1 MHTSRIRSLS
11 FGLSLLALMC
21 VLGLDYIRSQ
31 RGDEAWLFRPRTPGA
46 GEGWTDQTP
55 GELVLAQIQAVGVAS
70 DKVSQYRDS
79 EGIHHMMLELTPE
92 QYGDLESRL
101 DRELSRVRAQATKSR
116 RGQEGGKAYYL
127 WQIEDRNKQ
136 LLSLLISCRTGPDPT
151 GAASRP
157 GQTQPALNKVAIII
171 DDMGNSLEAIE
182 EVTRLGQAITVAIL
196 PYSRLAHETATI
208 ARQNNLEV
216 ILHLPLESLY
226 NYYDNNHTQGII
238 HSGMDAD
245 EIIRAVEESVGQ
257 VPYIDGVNTHMGS
270 KITSDPV
277 LIRIVLEQLKNRG
290 LYFIDSR
297 TTAESVAFDE
307 AQRMGIPSAFRNVFL
322 DSEIEEGFIRSQLI
336 RLFRH
341 AQQNGSAVGICHPS
355 PETLKVLRENL
366 HLVERYGLQTVFAS
380 EVVY

>member
-1 MHTSRIRSLS
+1 MHATRTRSIYI
-11 FGLSLLALMC
+11 GLSLLALVC

-31 RGDEAWLFRPRTPGA
+31 RDGEAWLFRARTSEPQAAWTDRTPG
-46 GEGWTDQTP
+46 D
-55 GELVLAQIQAVGVAS
+55 LVLGQVQAMGIPQE
-70 DKVSQYRDS
+70 KVSQYRDS
-79 EGIHHMMLELTPE
+79 EGIHHMMLELTLE
-92 QYGDLESRL
+92 QYWDLESRL
-101 DRELSRVRAQATKSR
+101 DRELPRAQAQASKSR
-116 RGQEGGKAYYL
+116 REQGEGKTYFL

-136 LLSLLISCRTGPDPT
+136 LLSLLVSCRIGP
-151 GAASRP
+151 GRAGEEARP
-157 GQTQPALNKVAIII
+157 EQPLLARNKVAIII
-171 DDMGNSLEAIE
+171 DDMGNSLDAIE
-182 EVTRLGQAITVAIL
+182 EVSRLGQAITVAVL
-196 PYSRLAHETATI
+196 PYSRLAQETAAI
-208 ARQNNLEV
+208 AHQNNLEV

-226 NYYDNNHTQGII
+226 NFYDNNHTQGII

-245 EIIRAVEESVGQ
+245 EIIRAVEESLGQ

-270 KITSDPV
+270 KITSDAE
-277 LIRIVLEQLKNRG
+277 LIRIVLVQLKNRG

-307 AQRMGIPSAFRNVFL
+307 AQRMEIPSAFRNVFL
-322 DSEIEEGFIRSQLI
+322 DSEIEEDFIRSQLI

-380 EVVY
+380 EVVQ

>member
-1 MHTSRIRSLS
+1 MQTSRTRSLYIG
-11 FGLSLLALMC
+11 FSLLALTC
-21 VLGLDYIRSQ
+21 VLGLDIIRSQ
-31 RGDEAWLFRPRTPGA
+31 RGEEAWLFRPRTPA
-46 GEGWTDQTP
+46 PEAAWADQTP
-55 GELVLAQIQAVGVAS
+55 GDLILEQVEAVGVSS

-92 QYGDLESRL
+92 QYGNLEGRL
-101 DRELSRVRAQATKSR
+101 DQELPRIKAQASKSR
-116 RGQEGGKAYYL
+116 REQEEGRTYYL
-127 WQIEDRNKQ
+127 WQIEDRDKQ
-136 LLSLLISCRTGPDPT
+136 LLSLLISCRTGPGPAGT
-151 GAASRP
+151 EPRP
-157 GQTQPALNKVAIII
+157 GQTQSARNKVAIII

-182 EVTRLGQAITVAIL
+182 KVIRLGQAITVAVL

-226 NYYDNNHTQGII
+226 NYYDNNHTRGII

-245 EIIRAVEESVGQ
+245 EIISAVEESVGQ

-270 KITSDPV
+270 KITSDTD
-277 LIRIVLEQLKNRG
+277 LIRIILEQLKNRG

-307 AQRMGIPSAFRNVFL
+307 AQKMGIPSAVRNVFL

-380 EVVY
+380 EVVR

>member
-1 MHTSRIRSLS
+1 M
-11 FGLSLLALMC
+11 
-21 VLGLDYIRSQ
+21 
-31 RGDEAWLFRPRTPGA
+31 FRPRTPA
-46 GEGWTDQTP
+46 PEAAWADQTP
-55 GELVLAQIQAVGVAS
+55 GDLILEQVEAVGVSS

-92 QYGDLESRL
+92 QYGNLEGRL
-101 DRELSRVRAQATKSR
+101 DQELPRSKAQASKSR
-116 RGQEGGKAYYL
+116 REQEEGRTYYL
-127 WQIEDRNKQ
+127 WQIEDRDKQ
-136 LLSLLISCRTGPDPT
+136 LLSLLISCRTGPGPAGT
-151 GAASRP
+151 EPRP
-157 GQTQPALNKVAIII
+157 GQTQSARNKVAIII

-182 EVTRLGQAITVAIL
+182 KVIRLGQAITVAVL

-226 NYYDNNHTQGII
+226 NYYDNNHTRGII

-245 EIIRAVEESVGQ
+245 EIISAVEESVGQ

-270 KITSDPV
+270 KITSDTD
-277 LIRIVLEQLKNRG
+277 LIRIILEQLKNRG

-307 AQRMGIPSAFRNVFL
+307 AQKMGIPSAVRNVFL

-380 EVVY
+380 EVVR